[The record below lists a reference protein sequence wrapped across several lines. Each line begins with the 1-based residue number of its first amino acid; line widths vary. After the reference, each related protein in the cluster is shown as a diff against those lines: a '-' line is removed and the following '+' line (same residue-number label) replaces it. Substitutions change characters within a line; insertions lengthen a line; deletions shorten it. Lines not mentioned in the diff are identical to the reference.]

1 MSQRRVLDAELALPG
16 HGMPATEAERD
27 AVREQLE
34 RILAH
39 PLFTHS
45 KRYPLLLRGVV
56 ERALDGRAGQLKER
70 TLGVEVFG
78 RDPDYDTNTDPVV
91 RITAGEIRKR
101 IAQYYH
107 EASRENE
114 LRIDLPCGCYVPE
127 FSRPHSHDSYERPAS
142 VELLLKNDF
151 PLAAAP
157 FVAPAT
163 LPIQSRKSAYWS
175 AAAVVAV
182 AAGLSYWLLAPSP
195 VERFWRPFWDS
206 PGSALLCIGGMGIAQ
221 DVAAMPPPSD
231 QLTVTDQIR
240 REYVAFADAT
250 TLSRFSGLF
259 QAKGRP
265 YAMRIGS
272 MTSFADLRSGPVVL
286 IGGFNNGWT
295 MRLLSQLRYSLGR
308 DPATKVEWIE
318 DRLNP
323 ANRDWRVDS
332 TTPNLKLTDDYAI
345 VSRVLDPATE
355 RMVVVA
361 AGLVQYGTIAA
372 GEFLTNP
379 RYLEELAK
387 RAPSNWQHMNMQ
399 VILATKVING
409 NSGPPRILTTH
420 FW

>member
-1 MSQRRVLDAELALPG
+1 
-16 HGMPATEAERD
+16 
-27 AVREQLE
+27 
-34 RILAH
+34 
-39 PLFTHS
+39 
-45 KRYPLLLRGVV
+45 
-56 ERALDGRAGQLKER
+56 
-70 TLGVEVFG
+70 
-78 RDPDYDTNTDPVV
+78 
-91 RITAGEIRKR
+91 
-101 IAQYYH
+101 
-107 EASRENE
+107 
-114 LRIDLPCGCYVPE
+114 
-127 FSRPHSHDSYERPAS
+127 
-142 VELLLKNDF
+142 
-151 PLAAAP
+151 
-157 FVAPAT
+157 
-163 LPIQSRKSAYWS
+163 
-175 AAAVVAV
+175 
-182 AAGLSYWLLAPSP
+182 
-195 VERFWRPFWDS
+195 
-206 PGSALLCIGGMGIAQ
+206 MGIAQ